1 MASHGEL
8 VPVREINPG
17 DTFIYNSQEYMRLAW
32 LRDYDDVVYFV
43 RADIPMSLLTLN
55 GDVVVVANRA
65 KHYLK
70 IRDAI
75 A

>member
-1 MASHGEL
+1 MARHGEL
-8 VPVREINPG
+8 VPVRDILPG
-17 DTFIYNSQEYMRLAW
+17 DTFIYNSYEYMRLAW
-32 LRDYDDVVYFV
+32 LQDYDDVVYFV

-65 KHYLK
+65 NHYLTIK
-70 IRDAI
+70 DAI